1 MPDRMYYNVLMPD
14 LTGINKQAKNIVS
27 DVLQK
32 YTVLRWLSEI
42 LRMPSTDVFLIPRGQ
57 LLIR

>member
-1 MPDRMYYNVLMPD
+1 MKTNHQESQNLYSTWECVNYYVLMPDRMYYNVLMPD

-32 YTVLRWLSEI
+32 YTVLR
-42 LRMPSTDVFLIPRGQ
+42 
-57 LLIR
+57 